1 MISDQ
6 GFKLHPEAARD
17 ITDIWEYIAR
27 ENPLAAG
34 RVREEIL
41 DAIRKLVPFPHQGH
55 KRPDLTS
62 LPLRYQIVRDY
73 IIAYAP
79 EERPLLV
86 IAVLH
91 GRRNP
96 RVIAAIL
103 SGRK

>member
-1 MISDQ
+1 MTSDQ

-17 ITDIWEYIAR
+17 IIDIWEYIAR

-34 RVREEIL
+34 RVREDIL

-62 LPLRYQIVRDY
+62 LPLRYQIVRSY

>member
-1 MISDQ
+1 MTADQ

-17 ITDIWEYIAR
+17 ITEIWDYIVE

-34 RVREEIL
+34 RVREDIL
-41 DAIRKLVPFPHQGH
+41 DTIRKLVPFPHQGH
-55 KRPDLTS
+55 KRQDLTS
-62 LPLRYQIVRDY
+62 LPLRFQTVRNY

-79 EERPLLV
+79 DEKPLLV

-103 SGRK
+103 SGR